1 MPAPGL
7 IRDAPCFPGCC
18 YDDTG
23 AADAKFLQ
31 IAGVWAAMGRQAG
44 RRPGCGILGAA
55 MQRRR
60 QAAGLFTGL
69 SLAGFSLAGLSLA
82 ALGLALG
89 LLLGACAHNAGDAAA
104 ANPELNA
111 PPADYK
117 HEILGAMHAYLNDPT
132 GIRDAAIAEPALR
145 TINNSTRYIVCLR
158 YSAKKRGGY
167 ASEKEVAAVFMV
179 GRFDRF
185 VEKPQ
190 EACAGANYT
199 PFPELQKLSR

>member
-1 MPAPGL
+1 
-7 IRDAPCFPGCC
+7 
-18 YDDTG
+18 
-23 AADAKFLQ
+23 
-31 IAGVWAAMGRQAG
+31 
-44 RRPGCGILGAA
+44 

-60 QAAGLFTGL
+60 QSAGLFTALRLGGL
-69 SLAGFSLAGLSLA
+69 SLARLRLAG
-82 ALGLALG
+82 LGLALG
-89 LLLGACAHNAGDAAA
+89 LLLGACAHNAGDA

-145 TINNSTRYIVCLR
+145 TINNSTRYVVCLR
-158 YSAKKRGGY
+158 YSAKKRGGGY
-167 ASEKEVAAVFMV
+167 AGEKEVAAVFMV

-185 VEKPQ
+185 AEKPQ

>member
-1 MPAPGL
+1 
-7 IRDAPCFPGCC
+7 
-18 YDDTG
+18 
-23 AADAKFLQ
+23 
-31 IAGVWAAMGRQAG
+31 MGRQAG

-69 SLAGFSLAGLSLA
+69 SLAGSSVAG
-82 ALGLALG
+82 LGLALG

-111 PPADYK
+111 PPTDYK

-132 GIRDAAIAEPALR
+132 GIRDAVIAEPALR
-145 TINNSTRYIVCLR
+145 TINNSTRYVVCLR
-158 YSAKKRGGY
+158 YAAKKRSGGY

>member
-1 MPAPGL
+1 M
-7 IRDAPCFPGCC
+7 
-18 YDDTG
+18 
-23 AADAKFLQ
+23 Q
-31 IAGVWAAMGRQAG
+31 G
-44 RRPGCGILGAA
+44 RR
-55 MQRRR
+55 QS
-60 QAAGLFTGL
+60 AGLLSALRLPGL
-69 SLAGFSLAGLSLA
+69 SLAG
-82 ALGLALG
+82 LGLALG
-89 LLLGACAHNAGDAAA
+89 LLLGACAHNPGDTAA

-111 PPADYK
+111 PPTDYK

-158 YSAKKRGGY
+158 YTAKKRGGGY
-167 ASEKEVAAVFMV
+167 GGEKEVAAVFMV

-185 VEKPQ
+185 VDKPQ